1 VRIRRLPFPDALLGY
16 NLGVVAEFVKAA
28 LRDLPKAEKML
39 ADHPEL
45 ANAGFYAALVL
56 GDDIRQVELALREAP
71 DMATA
76 KGGPMEWEPL
86 VYVCFSRFA
95 SSNSGRLA
103 DFSGCARLL
112 LNHGADPNTSYMDER
127 WVHNPLPCLYGATGL
142 NNNPALARVLLEA
155 GARTDDSES
164 LYHSTEHADLVCLKL
179 LLEFG
184 ASTQKTNAL
193 KHMLD
198 REEAEGLRLLLKAG
212 ADPNERNPQGETALH
227 WAVWRARSREIIAM
241 LLDAGADIDAR
252 REDGR
257 SAYALAVRSG
267 QTETGKLLAAR
278 GANTELPEIDRL
290 VGSLAA
296 AEAEDLPGLLANAPI
311 TPLPPECARLLPEFA
326 ANHRTTAARAL
337 LAAGIP
343 VDTRGDHGGT
353 ALHWACWKGYADLVE
368 MLIAHGASL
377 TIEDE
382 AYQASP
388 VGWYSHGLENCT
400 EQGGDYP
407 RVERLLLAAGAK
419 L

>member
-1 VRIRRLPFPDALLGY
+1 VYYTASLPVGLLGY

-28 LRDLPKAEKML
+28 LRDLRRAEEML
-39 ADHPEL
+39 AEHPEL
-45 ANAGFYAALVL
+45 ASAGFYAALVL
-56 GDDIRQVELALREAP
+56 GDVRQVEVALRESP

-95 SSNSGRLA
+95 IPNPARLA
-103 DFSGCARLL
+103 DFVGTARLL

-127 WVHNPLPCLYGATGL
+127 WKHNPLPCLYGATGL

-164 LYHSTEHADLVCLKL
+164 LYHSTEHPDLVCLRL

-184 ASTQKTNAL
+184 ASTQNTNAL

-198 REEAEGLRLLLKAG
+198 REDLAGLRLLLAAG
-212 ADPNERNPQGETALH
+212 ADPNERNPRGETALH
-227 WAVWRARSREIIAM
+227 WAVWRGRGTEIIAT
-241 LLDAGADIDAR
+241 LLDAGVDIEAR
-252 REDGR
+252 RQDGR

-267 QTETGKLLAAR
+267 QTETAKLLDAR
-278 GANTELPEIDRL
+278 GASTDLSPVDRF
-290 VGSLAA
+290 VGSLTGAA
-296 AEAEDLPGLLANAPI
+296 PEDLPGLLTKAPLS
-311 TPLPPECARLLPEFA
+311 PLPEECARLLPEFA
-326 ANHRTTAARAL
+326 STHRTDAVRAL

-343 VDTRGDHGGT
+343 LDTRGENGGT

-368 MLIAHGASL
+368 MLTSHGASL
-377 TIEDE
+377 AIEDE
-382 AYQASP
+382 AFHATP
-388 VGWYSHGLENCT
+388 AGWYSHGRENCM
-400 EQGGDYP
+400 EPGGDYP